1 MEIAP
6 EQLEKFRALWRVRF
20 GVEITPQE
28 ALERA
33 IPLLTLMR
41 AVYRPITEG
50 DLKAVRERQASI
62 NQKLLAQST

>member
-20 GVEITPQE
+20 GVELTPGE

-33 IPLLTLMR
+33 IPLLTLMK
-41 AVYRPITEG
+41 AVYRPMTTD
-50 DLKAVRERQASI
+50 DLAMVRERQTQI
-62 NQKLLAQST
+62 NQ